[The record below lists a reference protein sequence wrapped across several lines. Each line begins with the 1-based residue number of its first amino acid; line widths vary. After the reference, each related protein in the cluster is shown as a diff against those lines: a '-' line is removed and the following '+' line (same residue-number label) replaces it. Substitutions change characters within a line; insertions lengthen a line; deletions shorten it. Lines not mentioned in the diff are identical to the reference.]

1 VYVALV
7 PPKETP
13 VAPVRP
19 LPLIVTA
26 VPVGPLVGANPVIA
40 GGGGGGG
47 LEAVTVKPALLL
59 EPPLEL
65 VTLIGPVVAPAGTVA
80 LIELSDCTEN
90 DAAVP
95 LKATPVTACSPCPL
109 IVTAVPTG
117 PLAGVNPEIDGPFA
131 AARACAAEAEDAE
144 TTTTIATAARGNARS
159 RRPGER
165 LRGRLLDSRRA
176 RPCTAADWRLG
187 VCGRRGTR
195 GPL

>member
-1 VYVALV
+1 VYVAFV
-7 PPKETP
+7 PPKATA

-59 EPPLEL
+59 EPPLGL

-80 LIELSDCTEN
+80 PIELSDCTEN
-90 DAAVP
+90 AAAVP
-95 LKATPVTACSPCPL
+95 LKATPVTACRPCPL

-131 AARACAAEAEDAE
+131 AAPAGAARAEEAE
-144 TTTTIATAARGNARS
+144 TTTTIEAATSGNASS
-159 RRPGER
+159 RRTCER
-165 LRGRLLDSRRA
+165 LRGGRLLNPRRA
-176 RPCTAADWRLG
+176 RP
-187 VCGRRGTR
+187 
-195 GPL
+195 